1 MRYWWVNQNQTFEHE
16 FGGGYLWSPKR
27 NSNGAR
33 NPFYDFMTQ
42 IEPEDIVFS
51 FVGGK
56 IVAVGVAMSKA
67 YTFEKPKVFGSAGA
81 YWGSEGWKVDV
92 AIKLVE
98 NPVSPKDYLDQIA
111 PLLPSRWSPI
121 RPDGNGN
128 QIYLA
133 AINQSLG
140 ELLLLLTSAVLP
152 ELETGRLEDLSFDE
166 AEQEIAVDD
175 SLPET
180 MRVTLIKARRGQGIF
195 RDRVQTIESACRVT
209 GVAANELLI
218 ASHIKPWKG
227 SDAQE
232 RLDGNNGL
240 FLSPHVD
247 KLFDK
252 GFISFERSGKMLVSP
267 QLDGQV
273 LEKWSIDPTRS
284 YGRFNGEQAYF
295 LEFHNEEV
303 FKSSAA

>member
-42 IEPEDIVFS
+42 IEREDIVFS

-56 IVAVGVAMSKA
+56 IVAVGVAISKA

-92 AIKLVE
+92 ATKLVE

-273 LEKWSIDPTRS
+273 LQKWSIDPTRT

-303 FKSSAA
+303 FKASVA